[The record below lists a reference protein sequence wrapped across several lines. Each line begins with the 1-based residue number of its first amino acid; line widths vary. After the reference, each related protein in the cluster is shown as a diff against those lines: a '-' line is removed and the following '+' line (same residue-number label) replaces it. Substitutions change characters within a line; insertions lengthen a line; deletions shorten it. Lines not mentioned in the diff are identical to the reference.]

1 MTVSIRKLI
10 EKEVARA
17 ESAKPCVMVTNY
29 ARGMIDGL
37 TLAASLNYPDSD
49 AFIARLDAVD
59 ALSIKK
65 LRESIPQ

>member
-10 EKEVARA
+10 ENEVARA
-17 ESAKPCVMVTNY
+17 ESAKPGVMVTNY

-37 TLAASLNYPDSD
+37 TLAAALNYPDSD
-49 AFIARLDAVD
+49 SFIARLDAVD